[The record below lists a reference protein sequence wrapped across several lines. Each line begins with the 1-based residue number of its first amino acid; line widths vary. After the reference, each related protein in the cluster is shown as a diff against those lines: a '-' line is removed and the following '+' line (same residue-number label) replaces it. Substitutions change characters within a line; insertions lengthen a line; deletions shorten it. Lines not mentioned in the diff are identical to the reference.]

1 MSTTIHEETYTNLA
15 AESVE
20 EFFNRNHS
28 LEVVVLQWVDICGIS
43 RTRLLPASRF
53 KSLVRAGGY
62 LDCSPLD
69 TLVPTTSEFI
79 PQLFTLFN
87 GRGKIYP
94 DVFSIRTMKHDASG
108 IGNAA
113 RCVGTVDFQ
122 NTDARLLLKDIVE
135 KAEESH
141 GLKFLVGVE
150 LEFCLLVPGTLEA
163 AEPAK
168 PGVAGTFGT
177 LRSKVWPILNEII
190 VAFSEAGIEVEQV
203 IKEYGTSAYEVALP
217 PLPPIEAV
225 DTYYYAKELIQNV
238 AHKYGTLAT
247 FYPTPY
253 EGEQGQKSG
262 QHIHISATPTEKNKD
277 WNPDDTL
284 AGILSHIP
292 ALMALGMC
300 QVDSYERVDIG
311 RMCTGGLVG
320 WGDNNRD
327 MPVRR
332 VTKNHWEIRVNDATS
347 NTYAMVAA
355 IIGAALDLKPLTIG
369 NAANFTLMYSD
380 EEREKMGLTKLLP
393 TSLHAAL
400 KELEDDRVWAD
411 SVLGQGYIDWFLA
424 LKQAEMKTVSKMET
438 KERRLH
444 MLSFF

>member
-1 MSTTIHEETYTNLA
+1 MSASIIKETHA
-15 AESVE
+15 DDAPGSVE
-20 EFFNRNHS
+20 KFFNHNPS
-28 LEVVVLQWVDICGIS
+28 VQVVVLQWVDICGIS
-43 RTRLLPASRF
+43 RTRLLPTSRF
-53 KSLVRAGGY
+53 RSLVKSGGH
-62 LDCSPLD
+62 LDCAPLD
-69 TLVPTTSEFI
+69 TLVPTTGDFI
-79 PQLFTLFN
+79 PQLFASFN
-87 GRGKIYP
+87 GKGKIHP
-94 DVFSIRTMKHDASG
+94 DVSSIRAMKHDAFG

-113 RCVGTVDFQ
+113 HCVGTVDFQ
-122 NTDARLLLKDIVE
+122 KTDARLLLKDIGQ
-135 KAEESH
+135 KAEDSH
-141 GLKFLVGVE
+141 GLKFLVGIE
-150 LEFCLLVPGTLEA
+150 LELCLLVPGTLEA

-190 VAFSEAGIEVEQV
+190 IGFSEAGIEVEQV
-203 IKEYGTSAYEVALP
+203 IKEYGTSAYELALP

-238 AHKYGTLAT
+238 AHKHGILAT

-253 EGEQGQKSG
+253 DGEQGQKSG
-262 QHIHISATPTEKNKD
+262 QHIHISATPMEENKD
-277 WNPDDTL
+277 WGPDDAM
-284 AGILSHIP
+284 AGMLSHIP

-300 QVDSYERVDIG
+300 QVDSYERVNIG

-347 NTYAMVAA
+347 NSYAMVAG
-355 IIGAALDLKPLTIG
+355 IIGAALDPKPLTIG
-369 NAANFTLMYSD
+369 NAAEFTLMYSD
-380 EEREKMGLTKLLP
+380 EERKKMGLTELLP
-393 TSLHAAL
+393 TSLEAAL
-400 KELEDDRVWAD
+400 KELEDDRAWAD

-424 LKQAEMKTVSKMET
+424 LKRAEMKSVSKMET
-438 KERRLH
+438 KVRRMH

>member
-1 MSTTIHEETYTNLA
+1 MSTSIHEETHADLA
-15 AESVE
+15 TGSLQ
-20 EFFNRNHS
+20 EFFKQNPS
-28 LEVVVLQWVDICGIS
+28 VKIIILQWVDICGIS

-53 KSLVRAGGY
+53 KNLLRSGSH
-62 LDCSPLD
+62 LDCAPLD
-69 TLVPTTSEFI
+69 TLVPTTAEFI
-79 PQLFTLFN
+79 PQLFALFN
-87 GRGKIYP
+87 GKGKIYP
-94 DVFSIRTMKHDASG
+94 DISSIRTMRHDASG
-108 IGNAA
+108 IGNTAH
-113 RCVGTVDFQ
+113 CVGTVDFQ
-122 NTDARLLLKDIVE
+122 NTDARLLLKTIVQ
-135 KAEESH
+135 KAEESR
-141 GLKFLVGVE
+141 GLKFLVGIE
-150 LEFCLLVPGTLEA
+150 LEFCFLVPGTLEA

-217 PLPPIEAV
+217 PLSPIEAV

-238 AHKYGTLAT
+238 AHKYGILAT

-253 EGEQGQKSG
+253 GGEQGQKSG
-262 QHIHISATPTEKNKD
+262 QHIHISATPTEENKD

-300 QVDSYERVDIG
+300 QVDSYERVNIG

-347 NTYAMVAA
+347 NSYAMVAG
-355 IIGAALDLKPLTIG
+355 IIGAALESKPLTIR
-369 NAANFTLMYSD
+369 NATEFTMMYSE

-393 TSLHAAL
+393 TSLEVAL
-400 KELEDDRVWAD
+400 KELEDDRAWAD
-411 SVLGQGYIDWFLA
+411 SVLGRGYIDWFLA
-424 LKQAEMKTVSKMET
+424 IKRAEMNTVSKMET

>member
-1 MSTTIHEETYTNLA
+1 MSSNIHEETHADLA
-15 AESVE
+15 AGSMEEYFNQNPSVQ
-20 EFFNRNHS
+20 
-28 LEVVVLQWVDICGIS
+28 VVILQWVDICGIP
-43 RTRLLPASRF
+43 RTRLLTASRF
-53 KSLVRAGGY
+53 KNLIRSGGH
-62 LDCSPLD
+62 LDCAPLD
-69 TLVPTTSEFI
+69 TLVPTTAKFI
-79 PQLFTLFN
+79 PQLFALFS
-87 GRGKIYP
+87 GKGKIHP
-94 DVFSIRTMKHDASG
+94 DVSSIRTMKHDASG

-113 RCVGTVDFQ
+113 HCVGIVDFQ
-122 NTDARLLLKDIVE
+122 NTGARLLLKDIV
-135 KAEESH
+135 KRAEDSY
-141 GLKFLVGVE
+141 GLTFLVGIE
-150 LEFCLLVPGTLEA
+150 LEFCLLVPGTLDA

-217 PLPPIEAV
+217 PLTPIEAV

-238 AHKYGTLAT
+238 AHEYGILAT

-253 EGEQGQKSG
+253 DGEQGQKNG
-262 QHIHISATPTEKNKD
+262 QHIHISATPTEENKD
-277 WNPDDTL
+277 WNPDDIL

-300 QVDSYERVDIG
+300 QVDSYERVNIR

-347 NTYAMVAA
+347 NSYAMVAG
-355 IIGAALDLKPLTIG
+355 IIGAALDSKPLIIG
-369 NAANFTLMYSD
+369 NVVEFTLMYSD
-380 EEREKMGLTKLLP
+380 EERKKMGLTKLLP
-393 TSLHAAL
+393 TSLEAAL
-400 KELEDDRVWAD
+400 KELEDDRAWAD

-424 LKQAEMKTVSKMET
+424 LKRAQMKTVSEMQT
-438 KERRLH
+438 KERILH

>member
-1 MSTTIHEETYTNLA
+1 MSTTIHEEMHENLPPRSA
-15 AESVE
+15 E
-20 EFFNRNHS
+20 EFFSRNS
-28 LEVVVLQWVDICGIS
+28 SIEVVILQWVDICGIS

-53 KSLVRAGGY
+53 KNLVKSGGHF
-62 LDCSPLD
+62 DCAPLD
-69 TLVPTTSEFI
+69 TLVPTTAELI
-79 PQLFTLFN
+79 PQLFALFN
-87 GRGKIYP
+87 GKGKIHP
-94 DVFSIRTMKHDASG
+94 DVSSIRTMKHDASG
-108 IGNAA
+108 IGNTA

-122 NTDARLLLKDIVE
+122 NTDARLLLKDIVK
-135 KAEESH
+135 KAEDSH
-141 GLKFLVGVE
+141 GLTFRVGIE

-168 PGVAGTFGT
+168 P
-177 LRSKVWPILNEII
+177 RSPQ
-190 VAFSEAGIEVEQV
+190 SRDEAGIEVEQV
-203 IKEYGTSAYEVALP
+203 IKEYGTSAYEVVLP
-217 PLPPIEAV
+217 PLPPVEAV
-225 DTYYYAKELIQNV
+225 DAYYYAKELIQNV
-238 AHKYGTLAT
+238 AHKYRILAT

-253 EGEQGQKSG
+253 DGEQGQKSG
-262 QHIHISATPTEKNKD
+262 QHIHISATPKEEDKD

-300 QVDSYERVDIG
+300 QVDSYERVNIG

-332 VTKNHWEIRVNDATS
+332 ATKNHWEIRINDATS
-347 NTYAMVAA
+347 NSYAMVAG
-355 IIGAALDLKPLTIG
+355 IIGAALDSKPLTIG
-369 NAANFTLMYSD
+369 NATEFTLMYSD

-393 TSLHAAL
+393 TSLEAAL
-400 KELEDDRVWAD
+400 KELEDDRAWAD

-424 LKQAEMKTVSKMET
+424 LKRAEMKTVSKMEI
-438 KERRLH
+438 KERRMH

>member
-1 MSTTIHEETYTNLA
+1 MSTSIHEETHADLA
-15 AESVE
+15 TGSLQ
-20 EFFNRNHS
+20 EFFKQNPS
-28 LEVVVLQWVDICGIS
+28 VQIIILQWVDICGIS

-53 KSLVRAGGY
+53 KNLVRSGSH
-62 LDCSPLD
+62 LDCAPLD
-69 TLVPTTSEFI
+69 TLVPTTAEFI
-79 PQLFTLFN
+79 PQLFALFN
-87 GRGKIYP
+87 GKGKIHP
-94 DVFSIRTMKHDASG
+94 DVSSIRTMKHDASG

-113 RCVGTVDFQ
+113 HCVGTVEFQ
-122 NTDARLLLKDIVE
+122 NTDARLLLRNIVQ
-135 KAEESH
+135 KAEESR
-141 GLKFLVGVE
+141 GLKFLVGIE
-150 LEFCLLVPGTLEA
+150 LEFCFLVPGTLEA

-190 VAFSEAGIEVEQV
+190 VAFGEAGIEVEQV

-225 DTYYYAKELIQNV
+225 DTYYYAKELIQKV
-238 AHKYGTLAT
+238 AHKYGILAT

-253 EGEQGQKSG
+253 DGEQGQKSG
-262 QHIHISATPTEKNKD
+262 QHIHISATPTEENQD

-300 QVDSYERVDIG
+300 QIDSYERVNIG

-347 NTYAMVAA
+347 NSYAMAA
-355 IIGAALDLKPLTIG
+355 GIIGAALDFKPLAIR
-369 NAANFTLMYSD
+369 NATEFTFMYS
-380 EEREKMGLTKLLP
+380 EEDREKMGLAKLLP
-393 TSLHAAL
+393 TSLEVAL

-411 SVLGQGYIDWFLA
+411 GVLGQGYIDWFLA
-424 LKQAEMKTVSKMET
+424 LKRAEMDTVSKMET

>member
-1 MSTTIHEETYTNLA
+1 MSTSIHETHANLA
-15 AESVE
+15 AGSVE
-20 EFFNRNHS
+20 KFFNQNPS
-28 LEVVVLQWVDICGIS
+28 VQVVILQWVDICGIL

-53 KSLVRAGGY
+53 QSLVRAGGY
-62 LDCSPLD
+62 LHCSPLD
-69 TLVPTTSEFI
+69 TLVSSTSEFI
-79 PQLFTLFN
+79 PQLFNHFN
-87 GRGKIYP
+87 GKGKIHP
-94 DVFSIRTMKHDASG
+94 DVFSIRTMKHDASE

-122 NTDARLLLKDIVE
+122 NTDARLLLKDIVK
-135 KAEESH
+135 KAEEFN
-141 GLKFLVGVE
+141 GLEFLVGIE
-150 LEFCLLVPGTLEA
+150 LEFCLLAPGTLEA
-163 AEPAK
+163 AETAK

-203 IKEYGTSAYEVALP
+203 IKEYGVSAYEVALP
-217 PLPPIEAV
+217 PLPPTEAV

-238 AHKYGTLAT
+238 AHKYGLLAT

-262 QHIHISATPTEKNKD
+262 QHIHISATPTEKKED
-277 WNPDDTL
+277 WNPDGIL

-300 QVDSYERVDIG
+300 QFDSYERVSIG

-332 VTKNHWEIRVNDATS
+332 ATKNHWEIRVSDATS

-355 IIGAALDLKPLTIG
+355 IIGAALDSKPLTIG
-369 NAANFTLMYSD
+369 NAAKFTLMYSD
-380 EEREKMGLTKLLP
+380 EEREKMGLTRLLP
-393 TSLHAAL
+393 TSLDAAL
-400 KELEDDRVWAD
+400 KELEDDRSWAD

-424 LKQAEMKTVSKMET
+424 LKRAEMETVLKMET

>member
-1 MSTTIHEETYTNLA
+1 MSTSIHGETHANRA
-15 AESVE
+15 AGSVE
-20 EFFNRNHS
+20 KFFNQNHS
-28 LEVVVLQWVDICGIS
+28 VQVVILQWVDICGII

-53 KSLVRAGGY
+53 RNLVRSGGH
-62 LDCSPLD
+62 LDCAPLD
-69 TLVPTTSEFI
+69 TLVPTTAEFI
-79 PQLFTLFN
+79 PQLFALFN
-87 GRGKIYP
+87 GKGKIYP
-94 DVFSIRTMKHDASG
+94 DVSSIRTMKHDASG

-122 NTDARLLLKDIVE
+122 NTDARFLLDDIVK
-135 KAEESH
+135 KAGESR
-141 GLKFLVGVE
+141 GLKFLVGIE

-168 PGVAGTFGT
+168 PGVAGTLGT
-177 LRSKVWPILNEII
+177 LRSKVWPILNKII
-190 VAFSEAGIEVEQV
+190 VAFGEAGIEVQQV

-238 AHKYGTLAT
+238 AHKYGILAT

-253 EGEQGQKSG
+253 DGEQGQKSG
-262 QHIHISATPTEKNKD
+262 QHIHISTTPTEENKG
-277 WNPDDTL
+277 NPDDTL

-300 QVDSYERVDIG
+300 QVDSYERVNIG
-311 RMCTGGLVG
+311 RIRTGGLVG

-347 NTYAMVAA
+347 NSYAMVAA
-355 IIGAALDLKPLTIG
+355 IIGAALDSKPLTIA
-369 NAANFTLMYSD
+369 NAAEFTLMYSD

-393 TSLHAAL
+393 TSLEAAL
-400 KELEDDRVWAD
+400 TELEDDRAWAD
-411 SVLGQGYIDWFLA
+411 SVLGQEYIDWFLA
-424 LKQAEMKTVSKMET
+424 LKRVEMNTSSKMET

>member
-1 MSTTIHEETYTNLA
+1 MSTSICEETDIDRA
-15 AESVE
+15 IESAN
-20 EFFNRNHS
+20 EFFNRNYS
-28 LEVVVLQWVDICGIS
+28 VQVVILQWVDICGIL
-43 RTRLLPASRF
+43 RTRLLPTSRF
-53 KSLVRAGGY
+53 KNLVNCGGQ

-69 TLVPTTSEFI
+69 TLVPTTAEFI
-79 PQLFTLFN
+79 PSLFALFN
-87 GRGKIYP
+87 SKGKIYP
-94 DVFSIRTMKHDASG
+94 DVSSIRTAKHDASG

-122 NTDARLLLKDIVE
+122 NTDARLLLKDIVK
-135 KAEESH
+135 KAEGSH
-141 GLKFLVGVE
+141 GLKFLVGIE

-163 AEPAK
+163 AESAK
-168 PGVAGTFGT
+168 PGVAGTSGT
-177 LRSKVWPILNEII
+177 LRSKVWSILNEII
-190 VAFSEAGIEVEQV
+190 VALGEAGMEVEQV

-217 PLPPIEAV
+217 PLPPIDAV
-225 DTYYYAKELIQNV
+225 DTYYHAKELIQNV
-238 AHKYGTLAT
+238 AHKYGILAT

-262 QHIHISATPTEKNKD
+262 QHIHISATPTEENKD
-277 WNPDDTL
+277 WKPDDTM
-284 AGILSHIP
+284 AGILSHVP

-300 QVDSYERVDIG
+300 QVDSYERVSIG

-332 VTKNHWEIRVNDATS
+332 VTKNHWEIRINDATS
-347 NTYAMVAA
+347 NSYAMVAA
-355 IIGAALDLKPLTIG
+355 IIGAALDPKPLTIE
-369 NAANFTLMYSD
+369 NAAEFTLRYSD

-393 TSLHAAL
+393 TSLEAAL
-400 KELEDDRVWAD
+400 KALEDDRTWAD
-411 SVLGQGYIDWFLA
+411 GVLGHGYIDWFLV
-424 LKQAEMKTVSKMET
+424 LKRAEMNTVLKMET